1 MVFEPARPMQQDGP
15 KMQDFH
21 PNFTLNQKSI
31 QNIRKRHF
39 QNHLRRGKME
49 KANSAESR
57 NERNQSIERFVND
70 IKQNQLDNSI
80 SADIKLNDMS
90 GKSGTL
96 TKDQFQQEL
105 DDFLLDE
112 KSQQIPCNIDQ
123 DQ

>member
-1 MVFEPARPMQQDGP
+1 
-15 KMQDFH
+15 
-21 PNFTLNQKSI
+21 
-31 QNIRKRHF
+31 
-39 QNHLRRGKME
+39 ME

>member
-1 MVFEPARPMQQDGP
+1 
-15 KMQDFH
+15 
-21 PNFTLNQKSI
+21 
-31 QNIRKRHF
+31 
-39 QNHLRRGKME
+39 ME
-49 KANSAESR
+49 KANSADSR
-57 NERNQSIERFVND
+57 NERNQSIERFMND

-80 SADIKLNDMS
+80 SPDIKLNDMS